1 MVSQSKFSV
10 TLPRVWICI
19 SPLLGLFVSRRG
31 CFESRRICFVS
42 RRRCFESRRIC
53 FAPFLGLF
61 ASRRSCFAPRSE
73 LKNAIWTV
81 LVLCTKHDYAIEHL
95 SPSKPQ
101 SEDSFINTNLRNTS
115 PIVPSLNTLSN
126 NEKNSPFFNSF
137 TLQTLE
143 RERAHG
149 RLI

>member
-10 TLPRVWICI
+10 TLLRVWICI
-19 SPLLGLFVSRRG
+19 APLLGLFVSRRS

-61 ASRRSCFAPRSE
+61 ASRRSCFAPRRE

-81 LVLCTKHDYAIEHL
+81 LVLCTNWLLSFIQAHDIAEKGTQ
-95 SPSKPQ
+95 SPSLQKFKI
-101 SEDSFINTNLRNTS
+101 SEGFERCPLDIFY
-115 PIVPSLNTLSN
+115 IV
-126 NEKNSPFFNSF
+126 
-137 TLQTLE
+137 
-143 RERAHG
+143 
-149 RLI
+149 

>member
-19 SPLLGLFVSRRG
+19 APLLGLFVSRRS

-61 ASRRSCFAPRSE
+61 ASRRSCFAPRRE

-81 LVLCTKHDYAIEHL
+81 LVLCTKHDDAIEHL
-95 SPSKPQ
+95 SPSKPHKALQ
-101 SEDSFINTNLRNTS
+101 KLEDSVINTNLRNTS
-115 PIVPSLNTLSN
+115 TIVLSFRH
-126 NEKNSPFFNSF
+126 K
-137 TLQTLE
+137 
-143 RERAHG
+143 RV
-149 RLI
+149 